1 MLSLHG
7 DELAIPFDFIAPS
20 LDVMLENL
28 NNSLFYFINAT
39 PDSAQWIISLAIF
52 IAKDVINIVPLLAV
66 VAITSCIMPPMTRSP
81 AITVR

>member
-52 IAKDVINIVPLLAV
+52 IAKRCHQHRPALSRGTLAV
-66 VAITSCIMPPMTRSP
+66 GAPRSGLRP
-81 AITVR
+81 APADR